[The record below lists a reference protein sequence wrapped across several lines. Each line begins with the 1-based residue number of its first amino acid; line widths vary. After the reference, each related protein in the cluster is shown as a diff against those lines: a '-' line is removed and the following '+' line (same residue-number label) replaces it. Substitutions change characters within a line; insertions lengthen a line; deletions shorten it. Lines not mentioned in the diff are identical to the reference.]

1 MAHQAKR
8 ASSSASFGLWL
19 GLGAGQ
25 SIWLAHQACIIS
37 IIWARAGHATATRC
51 ASRASFSLGWPRS
64 GPPGGHHQHHL
75 ALACL
80 GARHQACILSII
92 RHATASRH
100 AARASCWPGRPTR
113 GASSASFGFFAENF
127 CLRDEQ
133 ATVTK
138 RTPTTS
144 FGPGWPGGAH
154 HEHMWPQWPPGTHP
168 QHHLTLAWLGAGH
181 ATATRRASWASCRLW
196 LATMAHQAR
205 IISIIWLWL
214 SRSRA
219 HNGHQACIR
228 SIIRPL
234 ACSEERIMQACIIC
248 IISEPG
254 I

>member
-1 MAHQAKR
+1 MAWAGHRMAHQAKR

-100 AARASCWPGRPTR
+100 AARASCWPGGQP
-113 GASSASFGFFAENF
+113 
-127 CLRDEQ
+127 
-133 ATVTK
+133 
-138 RTPTTS
+138 
-144 FGPGWPGGAH
+144 GAH
-154 HEHMWPQWPPGTHP
+154 HQHHSAFLPKIFASETNRQPSPNAHQ
-168 QHHLTLAWLGAGH
+168 QHHLALAGPE
-181 ATATRRASWASCRLW
+181 
-196 LATMAHQAR
+196 AR
-205 IISIIWLWL
+205 IMSICG
-214 SRSRA
+214 
-219 HNGHQACIR
+219 HNGHQARIL
-228 SIIRPL
+228 SII
-234 ACSEERIMQACIIC
+234 
-248 IISEPG
+248 
-254 I
+254 